1 MPGMSGSLPHRT
13 AISAAWAAFGDR
25 RSIVAVDEVSA
36 NVSTNRVY
44 RLHLDDGASV
54 VGKVSSYGS
63 YFLFYEDHDRLNR
76 CARLLEGTRFSGM
89 LAEVWR
95 CADGRIFT
103 WYDQKMWAVF
113 YEIGRAHV

>member
-76 CARLLEGTRFSGM
+76 CARLR
-89 LAEVWR
+89 
-95 CADGRIFT
+95 
-103 WYDQKMWAVF
+103 
-113 YEIGRAHV
+113 